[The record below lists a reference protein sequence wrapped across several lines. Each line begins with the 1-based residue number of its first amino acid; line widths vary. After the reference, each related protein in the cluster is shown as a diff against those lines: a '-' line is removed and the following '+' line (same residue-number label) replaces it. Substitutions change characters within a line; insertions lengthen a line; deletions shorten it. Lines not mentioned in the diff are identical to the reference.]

1 MAVLSVRQ
9 DISPPAPY
17 PNNHHPCHS
26 ARSQGRR
33 NLVSSYRTADR
44 PVTTIL
50 LLRTADRPVATIPLH
65 RSTDRPVVTI
75 LLHRIADRPVATIL
89 LLRTAD
95 GDPRRPLTA
104 TDVLSPHGSR
114 PLTAHSDNTAV
125 LSATH
130 KKRVSPCGDTLFNF
144 LSLRITKPG
153 IRDSRTAERTRC
165 CSQQPRRVPVSE
177 RLRCAGS
184 SERPGSHPR
193 EQR

>member
-26 ARSQGRR
+26 VRSQGRR
-33 NLVSSYRTADR
+33 NLVSSYRTA
-44 PVTTIL
+44 
-50 LLRTADRPVATIPLH
+50 
-65 RSTDRPVVTI
+65 DRPVVTI

-130 KKRVSPCGDTLFNF
+130 KKRVSPHGDTLFNF